1 MAFVIV
7 RAALGL
13 AGLHR
18 KNRLTAAQGLNLT
31 LLIHAQHQPM
41 MRWVQVQ
48 AYDISH
54 LVDQQRVIG

>member
-18 KNRLTAAQGLNLT
+18 KNRLTAAQCLNLT
-31 LLIHAQHQPM
+31 LRALAAKTGLKNWTSKL
-41 MRWVQVQ
+41 RLLY
-48 AYDISH
+48 AD
-54 LVDQQRVIG
+54 R

>member
-18 KNRLTAAQGLNLT
+18 KNRLTASALGEEPGT
-31 LLIHAQHQPM
+31 PAD
-41 MRWVQVQ
+41 RT
-48 AYDISH
+48 AC
-54 LVDQQRVIG
+54 